1 MRLRPVTITTFIL
14 LGAFVL
20 IGPAL
25 VAWTAGYRYNS
36 RTGKIEATGI
46 LVLESLPAGAK
57 ISIGD
62 EDTGKTTPARLTGF
76 LPREYAVT
84 VSLPGYHLWRQT
96 MTVEKNKTSFADRIR
111 LFPASLPELVFDKP
125 VQKIAAASDGS
136 MLAAAV
142 QNNGFTEVWTI
153 DPQNGQSTLLERLAS
168 STVRSLEWSPTGA
181 YLLVTEDA
189 DKSGAKASVFSQ
201 GLKAKIAAPAGGL
214 SAVAWSADD
223 PSRLTG
229 VSRQGK
235 TANVWL
241 LPSNGAAGSLLW
253 STTTTVPVDRDLLP
267 LLKNNVFTI
276 AEPRATTTLIEVA
289 APGSPRTPLFEVAG
303 GPYELLPSPGSYLTL
318 ANAGRGRIAVVDQN
332 SRRLLADLSGKNAAW
347 SASGAPALLV
357 WDELELHLLAPG
369 EEPVT
374 LMRSSEGL
382 RAAAWLADSSYALAL
397 TSTGLYAIER
407 DVQDGSRTIT
417 EIDTFAKT
425 EGLALAGDS
434 AYVAATVGQRP
445 GIYRIKLQ

>member
-14 LGAFVL
+14 LGAFLL

-46 LVLESLPAGAK
+46 MVIESLPAGAK

-62 EDTGKTTPARLTGF
+62 ENTDKTTPARLTGL

-84 VSLPGYHLWRQT
+84 VSLPDYRPWRQT
-96 MTVEKNKTSFADRIR
+96 MTVEKNKTAFADRIR

-125 VQKIAAASDGS
+125 VDKLAASSDGLL
-136 MLAAAV
+136 LAASA

-153 DPQNGQSTLLERLAS
+153 DVRNGQSALLERLAS

-181 YLLVTEDA
+181 YLLVTESA
-189 DKSGAKASVFSQ
+189 DKNGEKANVFSQ
-201 GLKAKIAAPAGGL
+201 GLKTKIASPAGGL

-223 PSRLTG
+223 PSRLVG

-235 TANVWL
+235 SASVWL

-253 STTTTVPVDRDLLP
+253 NTTTTAPTDRDLLP

-276 AEPRATTTLIEVA
+276 TEPRATTTLFAVA

-303 GPYELLPSPGSYLTL
+303 GPFEFLPSPGSYLTL
-318 ANAGRGRIAVVDQN
+318 VNASRGRIAVVDQS
-332 SRRLLADLSGKNAAW
+332 SRRLLADLSGQNAAW
-347 SASGAPALLV
+347 SANGAPALLV
-357 WDELELHLLAPG
+357 WDELELKLFTPG
-369 EEPVT
+369 DEPAT
-374 LMRSSEGL
+374 LMRSAEGI

-407 DVQDGSRTIT
+407 DIQDGSRTIT
-417 EIDTFAKT
+417 EIADFAKT
-425 EGLALAGDS
+425 DAFTLADGS
-434 AYVAATVGQRP
+434 AYVAATVGQHA
-445 GIYRIKLQ
+445 GIYRVKLQ